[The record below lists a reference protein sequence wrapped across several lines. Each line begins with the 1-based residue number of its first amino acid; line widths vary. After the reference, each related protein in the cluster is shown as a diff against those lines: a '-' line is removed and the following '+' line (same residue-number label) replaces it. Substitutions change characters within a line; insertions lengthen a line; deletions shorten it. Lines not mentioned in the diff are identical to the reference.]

1 MEKLK
6 FMAKGQKLIRLEIK
20 PIYSGVR
27 NYMEAE
33 FILNHRCRL
42 QDCRQGA
49 EHGDYG
55 HRS

>member
-27 NYMEAE
+27 NYTTVGT
-33 FILNHRCRL
+33 ILHLSWHSSKRMKKFFMSL
-42 QDCRQGA
+42 
-49 EHGDYG
+49 
-55 HRS
+55 